1 MTVIFEFFKHI
12 SENYGTTFAILFLTT
27 ALLLFTIFFI
37 VKTFPD
43 VIQRYVEAK
52 LIESKK
58 NHSIGSARRKKVSIK
73 INKVLSDLVVD
84 TNADRALLF
93 EFSNGTSNLAGLPFL
108 FISATSESISPGTAS
123 VSHLYQ
129 RINISL
135 FAKFIVDLER
145 SGYYFTEDICS
156 DKNELPSLYNFL
168 KSTGVKSIMFYSIY
182 GVNDTLGFIVLTSVN
197 NKILLR
203 KNIIS
208 KVAESAQVISSLLNL
223 EELEDKIK

>member
-12 SENYGTTFAILFLTT
+12 SENYWATFAILFLTT

-43 VIQRYVEAK
+43 VIQRYVETK

-156 DKNELPSLYNFL
+156 DKNELHSLYNFL

-182 GVNDTLGFIVLTSVN
+182 GVNDTLGFIVLTSIN

-203 KNIIS
+203 KDIIS

>member
-12 SENYGTTFAILFLTT
+12 SENYGATFAILFLTT

-43 VIQRYVEAK
+43 VIQRYVETK

-58 NHSIGSARRKKVSIK
+58 NHSVGSARRKKVSIK

-182 GVNDTLGFIVLTSVN
+182 GVNDTLGFIVLTSIN

-203 KNIIS
+203 KDIIS